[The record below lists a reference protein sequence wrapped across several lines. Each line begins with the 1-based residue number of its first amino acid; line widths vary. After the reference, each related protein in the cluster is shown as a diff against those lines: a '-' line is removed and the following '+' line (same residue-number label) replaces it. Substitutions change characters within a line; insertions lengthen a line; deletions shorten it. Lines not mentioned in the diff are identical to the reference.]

1 MYDKVGNSVIVDMSE
16 IGRRNPGLFE
26 REVCS
31 MSMNL
36 PHTKDNERL
45 ALSELKRRVRAQ
57 TAIEQVVVFGSVARG
72 EATEESDLDVLV
84 VTKEPVSYLVETAI
98 FDIAFFINIEY
109 DTNIS
114 VLVVPKDKWES
125 PVWSLLPLHQAI
137 MREGVAV

>member
-1 MYDKVGNSVIVDMSE
+1 
-16 IGRRNPGLFE
+16 
-26 REVCS
+26 